1 VLIRHDRSRD
11 GVLEDYYYDLV
22 YQPLVNPA
30 GEVEAIL
37 TQSLDVTDR
46 LRARHQFEATLT
58 AMGDAV
64 MVVAPDG
71 TLELTNAAFDRF
83 FGPTR
88 TFVPEDELGRPL
100 PETDW
105 PLRRAANGESFTM
118 LFTLREREGTRRWY
132 EGSGQPLLINGVQQ
146 GGVVVIRDVTDRSL
160 RHLQEQFLAVAGH
173 ELRTPLTALSLSID
187 LAARRVENS
196 GDQRLRQHMARAAEQ
211 TRRLTELAH
220 EIVDVVRLTTA
231 TLQIE
236 RAPVDLADL
245 TRRAVDTIQVI
256 ASEQPVSLQG
266 DDTPIMIA
274 GDSRRIEQI
283 LLNLLVNAVTFSGG
297 SGSIDVSLRH
307 ADGFAEIEV
316 RDHGPGIP
324 AHVLPQ
330 IFDRFYRVDDER
342 SAREGLGLGLFIARE
357 IVNAHG
363 GRIEVESTIGSGA
376 TFTVRLPL
384 LDTSGPAEVEPNK

>member
-1 VLIRHDRSRD
+1 
-11 GVLEDYYYDLV
+11 
-22 YQPLVNPA
+22 
-30 GEVEAIL
+30 
-37 TQSLDVTDR
+37 
-46 LRARHQFEATLT
+46 
-58 AMGDAV
+58 
-64 MVVAPDG
+64 
-71 TLELTNAAFDRF
+71 
-83 FGPTR
+83 
-88 TFVPEDELGRPL
+88 
-100 PETDW
+100 
-105 PLRRAANGESFTM
+105 
-118 LFTLREREGTRRWY
+118 
-132 EGSGQPLLINGVQQ
+132 
-146 GGVVVIRDVTDRSL
+146 
-160 RHLQEQFLAVAGH
+160 
-173 ELRTPLTALSLSID
+173 
-187 LAARRVENS
+187 
-196 GDQRLRQHMARAAEQ
+196 MARAAEQ

-266 DDTPIMIA
+266 DDIPITIA
-274 GDSRRIEQI
+274 GDARRIEQI

-384 LDTSGPAEVEPNK
+384 LDTSGPAEVDPTN